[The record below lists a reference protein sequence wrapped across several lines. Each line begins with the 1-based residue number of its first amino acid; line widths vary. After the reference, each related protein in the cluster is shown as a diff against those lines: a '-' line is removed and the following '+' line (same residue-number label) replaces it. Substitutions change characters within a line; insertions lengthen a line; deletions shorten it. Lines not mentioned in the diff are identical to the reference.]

1 MPKNKTCPEKWNRD
15 NKINLLHS
23 DYKILS
29 DGGLTVPSSSLA
41 DFTCVCLAVLDFAE
55 TEFGKKNDYKRSSNI
70 CLTLDSLKG
79 NFTYEEHLDWEN
91 KLSIKAIVN
100 MIFNKKQK
108 WEMTL

>member
-1 MPKNKTCPEKWNRD
+1 M
-15 NKINLLHS
+15 HS
-23 DYKILS
+23 DYFKILS

-41 DFTCVCLAVLDFAE
+41 DFTCVCFAVLDFAE
-55 TEFGKKNDYKRSSNI
+55 TEFGKNNYYKRSSNI

-79 NFTYEEHLDWEN
+79 NFTYVEHLDWEH

>member
-1 MPKNKTCPEKWNRD
+1 M
-15 NKINLLHS
+15 HS

-55 TEFGKKNDYKRSSNI
+55 TEFGKKKNDYKRSSNI

-91 KLSIKAIVN
+91 KLCIKAIVN